1 MVEMILS
8 DPEFGFYIPADI
20 ASAIY
25 TVIKVLKGTIHKQK
39 QVMFNICFID

>member
-8 DPEFGFYIPADI
+8 DPDLGFFIPADI

-25 TVIKVLKGTIHKQK
+25 TVIKVRKYFL
-39 QVMFNICFID
+39 